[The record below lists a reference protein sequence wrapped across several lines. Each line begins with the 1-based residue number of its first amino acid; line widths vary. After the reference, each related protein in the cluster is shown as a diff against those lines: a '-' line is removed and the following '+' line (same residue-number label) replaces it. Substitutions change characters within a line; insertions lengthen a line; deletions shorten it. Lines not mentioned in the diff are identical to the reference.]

1 MVWSSLALECF
12 FLELV
17 EVVRT
22 SRHHSVGERP
32 NGQAATLL
40 GRRQEQHQV
49 SISFPF
55 TSTASTWHQSA
66 AMECLG
72 RWLGAEWKLH
82 SGIDITSLTL
92 VHKERRRCQVPSSL
106 LEWDSRWPLIL
117 KEIQEADADLV
128 CLQEVNK
135 YGKSDA

>member
-1 MVWSSLALECF
+1 MDKLPRSWVAVKSNTKSLSA
-12 FLELV
+12 
-17 EVVRT
+17 
-22 SRHHSVGERP
+22 SHSPPQPPPGIKVLQWNVLADGLAQ
-32 NGQAATLL
+32 NGNFI
-40 GRRQEQHQV
+40 QV
-49 SISFPF
+49 S
-55 TSTASTWHQSA
+55 TS
-66 AMECLG
+66 
-72 RWLGAEWKLH
+72 LH
-82 SGIDITSLTL
+82 SLTL